1 MTTALALLAAALLAW
16 PSPAAAVSLRLRA
29 VRGRPLPAARRP
41 PVLGRAGRRWVLAAG
56 LGTAVALLLGGAWA
70 LAAGAVATL
79 VAERVL
85 RRREHSE
92 DADVQA
98 LVLLREL
105 PVACDLLA
113 VCVAAGVPLP
123 AALAAVG
130 AAVPGTLGAEL
141 VRVAGARRLG
151 ADPRRAWQDVRPEL
165 GALARTVQRA
175 ETSGARAAP
184 ALQALAAETRATGR
198 AAADA
203 AVRRAGVWV
212 LAPLGACFLPAFV
225 CLGVVPLVIGI
236 AGDALG

>member
-1 MTTALALLAAALLAW
+1 VPVLQRRERAGAADAEAAA
-16 PSPAAAVSLRLRA
+16 
-29 VRGRPLPAARRP
+29 
-41 PVLGRAGRRWVLAAG
+41 
-56 LGTAVALLLGGAWA
+56 
-70 LAAGAVATL
+70 
-79 VAERVL
+79 
-85 RRREHSE
+85 
-92 DADVQA
+92 
-98 LVLLREL
+98 LLREL

-130 AAVPGTLGAEL
+130 GAVPGVLGAEL
-141 VRVAGARRLG
+141 ARVAGARRLG

-165 GALARTVQRA
+165 GPLARTVQRA

-184 ALQALAAETRATGR
+184 ALHALAAETRGAVR

-225 CLGVVPLVIGI
+225 CLGVVPMVLGI
-236 AGDALG
+236 AGDALR

>member
-16 PSPAAAVSLRLRA
+16 PSPAAAVSLRLHA
-29 VRGRPLPAARRP
+29 VRGRPLPATRRL
-41 PVLGRAGRRWVLAAG
+41 PVLGRAGRRWALAAG

-70 LAAGAVATL
+70 LAAGAVAAL

-85 RRREHSE
+85 RRREQSE

-184 ALQALAAETRATGR
+184 ALQALAAETRAASR